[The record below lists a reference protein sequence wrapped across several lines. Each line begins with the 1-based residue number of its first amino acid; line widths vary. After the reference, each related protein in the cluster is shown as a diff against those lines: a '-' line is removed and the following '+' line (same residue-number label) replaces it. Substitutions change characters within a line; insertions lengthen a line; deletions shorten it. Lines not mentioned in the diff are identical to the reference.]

1 MDVALRNNLSYLAD
15 ILFMHVFTMFLPK
28 KIVFHQ
34 KSPAAADHVHEVQE
48 VVADGLVEAGGER
61 GRPVAA

>member
-1 MDVALRNNLSYLAD
+1 
-15 ILFMHVFTMFLPK
+15 MFLPK